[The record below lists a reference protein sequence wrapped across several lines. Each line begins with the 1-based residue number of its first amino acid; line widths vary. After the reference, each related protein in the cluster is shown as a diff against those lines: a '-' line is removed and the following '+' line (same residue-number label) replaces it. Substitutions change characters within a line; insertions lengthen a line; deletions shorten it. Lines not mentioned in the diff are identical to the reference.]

1 MIKKILYFVLSVAV
15 LAYIGVMI
23 YVACVPDLN
32 ALGAAGKV
40 LYYISMYGGVALLV
54 AFAAVNF
61 TGNIFKIILLILLIL
76 AAIFYLFVIIF
87 PDYFAGL
94 FGVAEAMIR
103 L

>member
-1 MIKKILYFVLSVAV
+1 MIKKVIYFVLSIAV

-23 YVACVPDLN
+23 YVACVPDLE
-32 ALGAAGKV
+32 ALGTGGKA
-40 LYYISMYGGVALLV
+40 LYYISMYGGVLLLV
-54 AFAAVNF
+54 AFAATNF

-87 PDYFAGL
+87 PDYFANV
-94 FGVAEAMIR
+94 FGVAKSMIG